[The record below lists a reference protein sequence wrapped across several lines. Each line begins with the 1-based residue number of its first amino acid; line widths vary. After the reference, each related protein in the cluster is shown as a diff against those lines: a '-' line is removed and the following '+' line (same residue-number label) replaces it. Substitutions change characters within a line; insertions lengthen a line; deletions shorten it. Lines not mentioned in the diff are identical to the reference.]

1 MSSGGPN
8 ATTVSGYPYSQLQ
21 IRDASDYASYK
32 KQLRIRNDTK
42 IKVTND
48 LGFIKGTGMRLDYL
62 EGGYKQG
69 STPTTCTACA
79 GNAFF
84 NGGI

>member
-32 KQLRIRNDTK
+32 KQIRIRNDTK

-69 STPTTCTACA
+69 STPTCTTCT

>member
-8 ATTVSGYPYSQLQ
+8 AITLISGYPYSQLQ
-21 IRDASDYASYK
+21 IRDTSDYAAYK
-32 KQLRIRNDTK
+32 KQIRIRNDVK
-42 IKVTND
+42 IRQTNNF
-48 LGFIKGTGMRLDYL
+48 GFIKGTGMRLDYL

-69 STPTTCTACA
+69 FTSGCTPCT

>member
-32 KQLRIRNDTK
+32 KQLRIRNDTN
-42 IKVTND
+42 IKKTNN
-48 LGFIKGTGMRLDYL
+48 LGFIKGIGMRLDYL
-62 EGGYKQG
+62 EGSYKQG
-69 STPTTCTACA
+69 LTPTCTTCT

>member
-8 ATTVSGYPYSQLQ
+8 AAEVDGYPYSELQ
-21 IRDASDYASYK
+21 IRDTSDYAAYK
-32 KQLRIRNDTK
+32 KQIRIRNDAN
-42 IKVTND
+42 IKKTNN

-69 STPTTCTACA
+69 FNSSCTPCT

>member
-62 EGGYKQG
+62 KGGYKQG
-69 STPTTCTACA
+69 LTSGCTTCE

>member
-8 ATTVSGYPYSQLQ
+8 AATVSGYPYSRLQ

-32 KQLRIRNDTK
+32 KQITIRNDAN

-69 STPTTCTACA
+69 LTPTCTTCT
-79 GNAFF
+79 GNPFS
-84 NGGI
+84 GGI